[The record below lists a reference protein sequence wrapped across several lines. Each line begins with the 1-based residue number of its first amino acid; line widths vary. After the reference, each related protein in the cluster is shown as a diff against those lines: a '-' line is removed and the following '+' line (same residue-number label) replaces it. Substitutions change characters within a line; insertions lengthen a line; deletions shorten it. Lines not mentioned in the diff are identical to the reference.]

1 MRQVPNRHGGCGS
14 GLQPPYILRQGIHQ
28 AKTEK
33 GPVTCPESP
42 CCILALIEPQLQP
55 HPVLK
60 HPAPASALLGP
71 SSPSSLLGP
80 LYSAAGRSLALAAW
94 LEAVWMKAESPSHMP
109 QLHGINPA
117 SGERWS
123 LAWSL
128 QTDFRFLSAGL
139 DSDGDWRH
147 LPKGTHGLWKPS

>member
-1 MRQVPNRHGGCGS
+1 
-14 GLQPPYILRQGIHQ
+14 
-28 AKTEK
+28 
-33 GPVTCPESP
+33 
-42 CCILALIEPQLQP
+42 
-55 HPVLK
+55 
-60 HPAPASALLGP
+60 
-71 SSPSSLLGP
+71 
-80 LYSAAGRSLALAAW
+80 
-94 LEAVWMKAESPSHMP
+94 MKAESPSHMP